1 MKNRHEEG
9 KKEKEKRPFWE
20 GMGRSLEIDADMI
33 RGGSLVEIRGRN
45 RVEIGGVKKIG
56 SYSTEC
62 VVLVMSQ
69 GTLSVCGER
78 LECIFY
84 RHGEA
89 AVEGKICSVCF
100 SE

>member
-1 MKNRHEEG
+1 MKKWCEEG
-9 KKEKEKRPFWE
+9 KLAKKGRPFWE
-20 GMGRSLEIDADMI
+20 GMGKSLEIDADMI
-33 RGGSLVEIRGRN
+33 RGGSLVEIRGRS

-62 VVLVMSQ
+62 VVLIMNQ

-89 AVEGKICSVCF
+89 AVEGKIRSVCF
-100 SE
+100 AE